1 MKKGTDKNETS
12 LLGRVFYSFKVIGEK
27 IKAFR
32 LFGRI
37 SDRQKRLAGYA
48 GNAPTSDNRVA
59 YALGVTKVIFITLF
73 IAATVL
79 ALLFAGRIMSYDNVY
94 YMFKDIGYISS
105 YGEARPEALNYSR
118 PINNQYFTSFKNGLA
133 VASDGELKFFTA
145 TGRVTLTEGL
155 KLTDP
160 KIACS
165 NSNALVYDSGRTSFA
180 VYNSFISLYSETLEY
195 PISYASI
202 SDSGNFVVVTKSKK
216 YSSVVRM
223 YDGDFT
229 LTREYFK
236 NDYVISAEL
245 SANGK
250 YLAITSLDASSGEGV
265 VNLNVLNMNNGEIL
279 STISFAGDIPYRGL
293 FTSGNEIAL
302 ICKEKALIYDVNGRL
317 KGECIYPSGVS
328 DYCISSEFIALAFS
342 GDSLDKSNTVAIYNN
357 SGKTTFMRSIDGKIL
372 DIALDGDYMYVLLD
386 REIFRIDTRSG
397 ITSSISSFE
406 GASKIL
412 ILAGNVVACTEAA
425 AYYLTF
431 D

>member
-1 MKKGTDKNETS
+1 MKKRSDKNETS
-12 LLGRVFYSFKVIGEK
+12 LLGRVFYSFKVVGEK

-32 LFGRI
+32 LFGKI

-48 GNAPTSDNRVA
+48 GNAPSADSRAA
-59 YALGVTKVIFITLF
+59 YVLGVTKIVFITLF
-73 IAATVL
+73 IVATVL
-79 ALLFAGRIMSYDNVY
+79 TLLFAGRIMSYENVY

-105 YGEARPEALNYSR
+105 YGEARPEALNYSK

-133 VASDGELKFFTA
+133 VASDGELKFFTS
-145 TGRVTLTEGL
+145 TGRATLTEGL
-155 KLTDP
+155 KLTNP
-160 KIACS
+160 KITCS
-165 NSNALVYDSGRTSFA
+165 NSKALVYDSGRTSFA
-180 VYNSFISLYSETLEY
+180 IYNSFISLYSETLEY

-223 YDGDFT
+223 YGDDFT
-229 LTREYFK
+229 LEREYFK

-245 SANGK
+245 SKNGK

-265 VNLNVLNMNNGEIL
+265 VNLNVLNMKNGEML
-279 STISFAGDIPYRGL
+279 SSVSISGDIPYRGL
-293 FTSGNEIAL
+293 FTSDNEIIL
-302 ICKEKALIYDVNGRL
+302 VCKEKTLIYDVNGRL

-328 DYCISSEFIALAFS
+328 DYYVSDEFIAFAFS

-357 SGKTTFMRSIDGKIL
+357 SGKATFMRSIDGKII
-372 DIALDGDYMYVLLD
+372 DIVLDGDYMYVLLD
-386 REIFRIDTRSG
+386 REILRIDIRSG
-397 ITSSISSFE
+397 IISSVNSFE

-412 ILAGNVVACTEAA
+412 ILAEDIVVCTEAA

-431 D
+431 E

>member
-1 MKKGTDKNETS
+1 MKKRKEKSDIS
-12 LLGRVFYSFKVIGEK
+12 LLGKVFYLFKVTGEK

-32 LFGRI
+32 LLGRI

-59 YALGVTKVIFITLF
+59 YALGVTKTVFITLF
-73 IAATVL
+73 ILATVVT
-79 ALLFAGRIMSYDNVY
+79 LLFAGRIMSYDNVY

-105 YGEARPEALNYSR
+105 YGEDRPEALNYSK

-155 KLTDP
+155 KFTDP
-160 KIACS
+160 KIASS
-165 NSNALVYDSGRTSFA
+165 NSKALVYDSGRTSFS
-180 VYNSFISLYSETLEY
+180 VYNSFICLYSETLEY

-223 YDGDFT
+223 YDEDFG
-229 LTREYFK
+229 LIREYFK

-245 SANGK
+245 SKNGK

-265 VNLNVLNMNNGEIL
+265 VNLNILNMNNGKIL
-279 STISFAGDIPYRGL
+279 SSVSISGDIPYRAM
-293 FTSGNEIAL
+293 FTLENEIVL
-302 ICKEKALIYDVNGRL
+302 ICKDKTMIYDVNGKL
-317 KGECIYPSGVS
+317 KGECVYPSGVS
-328 DYCISSEFIALAFS
+328 DYFVSDKFIALAFS
-342 GDSLDKSNTVAIYNN
+342 GDSLDKSNTVTIYDNN
-357 SGKTTFMRSIDGKIL
+357 GKSTFMRNIDGKII
-372 DIALDGDYMYVLLD
+372 DIAINEDYMYVLLD
-386 REIFRIDTRSG
+386 REILRIDIRSG
-397 ITSSISSFE
+397 IISRTNSFE

-412 ILAGNVVACTEAA
+412 ILANDIVVCTEAS

-431 D
+431 E